1 VGNPVVHFE
10 VVGRNAKRLQ
20 AFYGQA
26 FDWEVG
32 TPSAAL
38 NDYAIAKPNGNGG
51 IDGGIGG
58 VRDEYDGHVTFY
70 VQVPNLEKAL
80 QKIGALGG
88 RTLMPPETIPGGTR
102 FALFADPE
110 GHAIGLVEKFERRFI
125 ADRLNCLDPHASCR
139 Q

>member
-38 NDYAIAKPNGNGG
+38 NDYAIAKPNGG
-51 IDGGIGG
+51 IDGRIGG

-80 QKIGALGG
+80 QK
-88 RTLMPPETIPGGTR
+88 
-102 FALFADPE
+102 ADPE
-110 GHAIGLVEKFERRFI
+110 GHAIGLVENSSVGSSQT
-125 ADRLNCLDPHASCR
+125 A
-139 Q
+139 